1 MAQIVSFFVTE
12 DEEFKKHL
20 GRLLRSGAIPI
31 SVLDQ
36 LREGVA
42 PDVVIVDA
50 RGDASSAMGTI
61 ERLRAGLPGSAIFA
75 VAQVA
80 DPDLILQAM
89 RAGANEFFTWPPAE
103 DTFHSAMRRT
113 ASRRETA
120 AGAAPAA
127 TTLVFF
133 GAKGGAGTTTI
144 AVNCGVELARITK
157 RSTVVVDLKPG
168 LGEVA
173 LFLGVRPRYSIIDA
187 ITICTGWTASSRE
200 LVV

>member
-36 LREGVA
+36 LREGVS

-80 DPDLILQAM
+80 EPDLILQAM

-113 ASRRETA
+113 ASRR
-120 AGAAPAA
+120 
-127 TTLVFF
+127 
-133 GAKGGAGTTTI
+133 
-144 AVNCGVELARITK
+144 
-157 RSTVVVDLKPG
+157 
-168 LGEVA
+168 
-173 LFLGVRPRYSIIDA
+173 
-187 ITICTGWTASSRE
+187 
-200 LVV
+200 